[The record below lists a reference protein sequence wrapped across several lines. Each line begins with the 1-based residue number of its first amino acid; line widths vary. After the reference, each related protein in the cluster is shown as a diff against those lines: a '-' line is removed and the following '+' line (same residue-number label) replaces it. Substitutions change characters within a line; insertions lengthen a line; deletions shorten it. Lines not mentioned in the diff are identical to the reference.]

1 MDLLCKWCGEVKPE
15 ELFTKRVRAKPYSQ
29 SNVRNCRQCQQAYQ
43 QKRYAVPRLRAKQ
56 LKANAAWRRAHPD
69 VMARHARKLNEEHPN
84 QLRARTRIAYLIRCG
99 RLFKKPCEV
108 CGALVVEAHHDS
120 YAKPHWETVHWLCK
134 AHHENWHQSLD
145 PVRDMILAEP
155 LAEAFN
161 LRKDAEE
168 IQAQITALR
177 DRHREKVRAADQ
189 LELDAW
195 NRVVEAAQPLFE
207 ETFSKE

>member
-1 MDLLCKWCGEVKPE
+1 MDLLCKWCGETKPE

-29 SNVRNCRQCQQAYQ
+29 SNVRNCRQCQQIYQ
-43 QKRYAVPRLRAKQ
+43 QKRYGVPKLRAKQ
-56 LKANAAWRRAHPD
+56 LKANAVWRKAHPD
-69 VMARHARKLNEEHPN
+69 ALARYAKKLDEERPAQLKARN
-84 QLRARTRIAYLIRCG
+84 RIAYLIGRG
-99 RLFKKPCEV
+99 RLIRQPCEI
-108 CGALVVEAHHDS
+108 CGGEAEGHHDS
-120 YAKPHWETVHWLCK
+120 YAKPHWDTVRWLCK
-134 AHHENWHQSLD
+134 AHHENWHQKLD

-155 LAEAFN
+155 LAEALN

-207 ETFSKE
+207 ETFTKE

>member
-29 SNVRNCRQCQQAYQ
+29 SNVRNCRQCQQIYQ
-43 QKRYAVPRLRAKQ
+43 QKRYGVPKLRAKQ
-56 LKANAAWRRAHPD
+56 LKANVAWRKAHPEAFAKYAKRLD
-69 VMARHARKLNEEHPN
+69 DARPGQRKARE
-84 QLRARTRIAYLIRCG
+84 RIAYLIRRG

-108 CGALVVEAHHDS
+108 CGAQFSEAHHDS
-120 YAKPHWETVHWLCK
+120 YAKSHWETVHWLCK
-134 AHHENWHQSLD
+134 SHHENWHQRLD

-155 LAEAFN
+155 LAEALN

-177 DRHREKVRAADQ
+177 DRHREKVRAADK